1 MPALSC
7 WWRKKMTR
15 FDFSSFFE
23 NFIFRDFIRLS
34 YLLAYMNDL
43 IVVAV
48 NVEEGLVWL
57 MTVLQVAA
65 KNGLDIKWSK
75 CQFLKDSIDSLGY
88 RIRHTEVSP
97 SEAKTIAVQKFPLPR
112 SAKAVIQ
119 SFLGLTGYFRRFIR
133 GYSQITLLLSNL
145 LKQGVLFRME

>member
-1 MPALSC
+1 
-7 WWRKKMTR
+7 
-15 FDFSSFFE
+15 
-23 NFIFRDFIRLS
+23 
-34 YLLAYMNDL
+34 
-43 IVVAV
+43 
-48 NVEEGLVWL
+48 

-119 SFLGLTGYFRRFIR
+119 SFLGLTGYFPRSAVSY
-133 GYSQITLLLSNL
+133 GITSGGSGEQFKAMSFSSASTQDL
-145 LKQGVLFRME
+145 